1 MPLCRAQV
9 LRIIDAITLNGRMSL
24 QGACEALSRGPEFIS
39 QCLLLVVIIL
49 VVIILRREAAKC
61 MLSACFNDE
70 IPSTAS
76 RLCCFVHGESP
87 FDIFHRRLQ

>member
-9 LRIIDAITLNGRMSL
+9 LHITDAITLNGRMSL

-39 QCLLLVVIIL
+39 ECLLL

-76 RLCCFVHGESP
+76 RLCCFGNGESP